1 MFTSTVKATLSR
13 IQNRHPPPRQ
23 PLPPPPPPNTMIP
36 DSSPGRNLSCS
47 FRPFVLLT
55 CDPLPSEGVQD
66 QVEENGQGDAQ
77 ENAEEQSE
85 KATSSHRLGAF
96 RAVGHDPG
104 TPSLGTTFVSKRT
117 SSKTA
122 SR

>member
-1 MFTSTVKATLSR
+1 MGTTMQHPRLLPLHRRVIRAPLSR
-13 IQNRHPPPRQ
+13 
-23 PLPPPPPPNTMIP
+23 LP
-36 DSSPGRNLSCS
+36 G
-47 FRPFVLLT
+47 
-55 CDPLPSEGVQD
+55 EHEQD
-66 QVEENGQGDAQ
+66 EVDENGQGDAQ

-85 KATSSHRLGAF
+85 KAPSSHRLGAF